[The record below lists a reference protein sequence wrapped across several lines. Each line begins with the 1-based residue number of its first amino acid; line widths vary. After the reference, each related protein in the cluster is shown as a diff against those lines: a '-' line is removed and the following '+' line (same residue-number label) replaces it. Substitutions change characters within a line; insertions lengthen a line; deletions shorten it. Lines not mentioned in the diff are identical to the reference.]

1 MIAALFFLEDAQTN
15 PCGLISPETLIRRLS
30 ISARSFAVERL
41 VMVDLTRYQSGRHY
55 RHSSRSIE
63 FEYHS
68 TLAPALERYRDQEL
82 VFLDL
87 KQNIERLKRPG
98 ENLFHSKPPRADALY
113 IVGPD
118 GLDILSRI
126 STSGL
131 RARWLFIPMA
141 CPDGVL
147 YAEYALLIAF
157 CVHARKA
164 GWLSL

>member
-1 MIAALFFLEDAQTN
+1 
-15 PCGLISPETLIRRLS
+15 
-30 ISARSFAVERL
+30 
-41 VMVDLTRYQSGRHY
+41 
-55 RHSSRSIE
+55 
-63 FEYHS
+63 
-68 TLAPALERYRDQEL
+68 

-98 ENLFHSKPPRADALY
+98 ENLFHSRPPSGDALY

-126 STSGL
+126 PASGL
-131 RARWLFIPMA
+131 QARWLFIPMS

-147 YAEYALLIAF
+147 YTEYALMIAL

-164 GWLSL
+164 GWLSR